1 MKHETHFAEQ
11 LGKKHSLVI
20 KFMDQCYV
28 ILQRKVCFR
37 KVFEKCCLETS
48 SKLC

>member
-1 MKHETHFAEQ
+1 MECLSMKHETHFAEQ

-28 ILQRKVCFR
+28 ILQ
-37 KVFEKCCLETS
+37 EKSLFQKS
-48 SKLC
+48 L